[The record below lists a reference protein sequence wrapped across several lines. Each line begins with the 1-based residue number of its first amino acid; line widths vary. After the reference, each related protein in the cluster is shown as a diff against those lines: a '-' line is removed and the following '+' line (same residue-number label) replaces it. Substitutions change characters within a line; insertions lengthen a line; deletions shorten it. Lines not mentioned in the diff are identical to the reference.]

1 MSINAPAAPPADPT
15 APTPPRRRRWPLLA
29 GVTAAIVI
37 AAGVT
42 TVAITADDDPVDP
55 PLALVLPED
64 TALASCIVFDV
75 AFLADM
81 PVAFEGRAVEV
92 ADGQVTLD
100 VNRWYRGGDA
110 DRATLAAAGGMVALL
125 DGFEFV
131 EGSDYLITATE
142 DGTVNF
148 CGYSGLATDDLRAA
162 FAQAFPG

>member
-1 MSINAPAAPPADPT
+1 MSINAPAAPPA
-15 APTPPRRRRWPLLA
+15 APAALTPRRRRWSLLA
-29 GVTAAIVI
+29 GIAAAVVI

-42 TVAITADDDPVDP
+42 TVAVTADDDPADP
-55 PLALVLPED
+55 PLALALPD
-64 TALASCIVFDV
+64 DSALASCIVFDV
-75 AFLADM
+75 VFLADL

-100 VNRWYRGGDA
+100 VTQWYRGGTA
-110 DRATLAAAGGMVALL
+110 DQATLTAAGGMVALL

-148 CGYSGLATDDLRAA
+148 CGYSGPATDELRAA